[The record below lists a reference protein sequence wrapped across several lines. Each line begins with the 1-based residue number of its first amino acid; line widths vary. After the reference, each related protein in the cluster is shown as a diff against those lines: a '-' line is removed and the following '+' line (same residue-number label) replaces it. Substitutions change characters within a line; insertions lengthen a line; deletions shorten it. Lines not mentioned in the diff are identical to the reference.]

1 MANLDAAADYLR
13 NSGVSISAPRQ
24 FADIGYMA
32 HCKDPSGATI
42 ELLQQYPLGRER
54 DIGDGHPVACGAILA
69 HLTLRVRNL
78 ASAQRWCADQGLKLR
93 SVEALES
100 YGFSLY
106 FYAYQQEVPPQDS
119 VVGANHRVWLWQR
132 PYTLLE
138 LQHLHGAGPRPAA
151 SKRLM
156 ALSARLGTDAP
167 ALAVSE
173 VSKSLPLAGLNV

>member
-1 MANLDAAADYLR
+1 M
-13 NSGVSISAPRQ
+13 
-24 FADIGYMA
+24 
-32 HCKDPSGATI
+32 
-42 ELLQQYPLGRER
+42 
-54 DIGDGHPVACGAILA
+54 
-69 HLTLRVRNL
+69 
-78 ASAQRWCADQGLKLR
+78 SAQRWCADQGLKLL

-106 FYAYQQEVPPQDS
+106 FYAYQHEVPPQNS
-119 VVGANHRVWLWQR
+119 VVGANHRAWLWQR

-156 ALSARLGTDAP
+156 ALSARFGTDAP